1 MSLIGRPRKGFNV
14 VSYNKQKADR
24 VSKQRDNRNVTERL
38 LNELAEWI
46 GGSLEQ
52 PSDPRAW
59 DQLLIYAPREAIE
72 RRMQV
77 LAAKD
82 NCR

>member
-14 VSYNKQKADR
+14 VSYNKQKAER
-24 VSKQRDNRNVTERL
+24 LSKQRDNRNVTERL
-38 LNELAEWI
+38 LNEAAEWI
-46 GGSLEQ
+46 AASLEQ
-52 PSDPRAW
+52 PADPRAW

-77 LAAKD
+77 LSAKD
-82 NCR
+82 DRR